1 MTLIDRKDINLSE
14 KVKEILFRKGYSHI
28 FNWNDYEEF
37 KHSIKDA
44 IFQAEAIANLF
55 IEWNSHEVSDF
66 ADYEF

>member
-1 MTLIDRKDINLSE
+1 MTLIDHKDIKLSE

-37 KHSIKDA
+37 KHSTQDA

-66 ADYEF
+66 AEYEF